1 MLRRCKSP
9 SSIGIDCKGF
19 ERGRFPQTL
28 ASPREPKRTLQSK
41 FGTRSPKKKPNEEAN
56 DRQLLGFYN
65 SGRLGTGWH
74 TATAPTA
81 IGIL

>member
-1 MLRRCKSP
+1 MLRRYKSP

-56 DRQLLGFYN
+56 DRQLLGFLILAD
-65 SGRLGTGWH
+65 SGQ
-74 TATAPTA
+74 AD
-81 IGIL
+81 ILQPPQLL